1 MSQRQEFHIDDEKI
15 FPESGQAALIGRQSC
30 CVVLAIVYE
39 RHTEDMATKVKI
51 NVNTTIYYKTVNIQ
65 GKYSSLGEAFEFCW
79 SSFAAEHKTLP

>member
-39 RHTEDMATKVKI
+39 QHTEDMATKVKCKD
-51 NVNTTIYYKTVNIQ
+51 NDLLQNSQ
-65 GKYSSLGEAFEFCW
+65 YSRKIFFFRRSI
-79 SSFAAEHKTLP
+79 

>member
-39 RHTEDMATKVKI
+39 RHTEDMATKVKCKHNDLLQNSQHSRKI
-51 NVNTTIYYKTVNIQ
+51 FFFIFRGSI
-65 GKYSSLGEAFEFCW
+65 
-79 SSFAAEHKTLP
+79 